1 MTEPTVADRAP
12 EAPARIHPS
21 AIVDPGARLG
31 NGVQVGPYAI
41 IGPNVV
47 IGERTV
53 IGPQALIEKNTRV
66 GRDCTIAKG
75 AVLGTDPQDLKYE
88 GEETQ
93 LIVGDETTIREFA
106 TLNRGTRS
114 SGATIVGNRCLLM
127 AYSHIPHDTR
137 IGDHVIIS
145 NAVQMGGH
153 VVIEDWA
160 VVGGVTAI
168 HQFCRIGR
176 HAFLGGASA
185 LRKDVP
191 PFMRAA
197 GNPARLAGVNS
208 VGLERRGFAKET
220 RSELK
225 RAYRTLFHSDLNVG
239 QGIARI
245 RAEGE
250 PCEEVDY
257 LLAFIEAS
265 ERGVVV

>member
-1 MTEPTVADRAP
+1 MTKQKLTDQGL

-21 AIVDPGARLG
+21 AIVDPGAQLG

-53 IGPQALIEKNTRV
+53 IGPQALIEKNTEI

-88 GEETQ
+88 GEDTK
-93 LIVGDETTIREFA
+93 LIVGDGTTIREFA

-114 SGATIVGNRCLLM
+114 SGATIVGSRCLLM

-137 IGDHVIIS
+137 IGDHVIIA

-168 HQFCRIGR
+168 HQFCRIGK

-197 GNPARLAGVNS
+197 GNPVRLAGLNA
-208 VGLERRGFAKET
+208 VGLERRGFSKET
-220 RSELK
+220 RLQLK
-225 RAYRTLFHSDLNVG
+225 RAYRTLFHSDLNVR
-239 QGIARI
+239 QGIAEI
-245 RAEGE
+245 RAQGDV
-250 PCEEVDY
+250 CEEVEY

-265 ERGVVV
+265 ERGVAV